1 MPDLPLVK
9 FSFYQGEERVLT
21 GQVDVIGAHPSARA
35 MGPQK
40 RPAKAGLKSKMSKR
54 GDGSTITDG
63 DASGL
68 RPSLRRSEP
77 ASVIGGT
84 KSRIVATRRYRHVV
98 SSSFRR

>member
-40 RPAKAGLKSKMSKR
+40 KKAGQS
-54 GDGSTITDG
+54 
-63 DASGL
+63 
-68 RPSLRRSEP
+68 RPQVKDVKARR
-77 ASVIGGT
+77 
-84 KSRIVATRRYRHVV
+84 R
-98 SSSFRR
+98 